1 MKNLFLVINMQ
12 RTRAIVMKIVSIS
25 DYDPG
30 LTYTS
35 LFHALYFIYVGS
47 SDIGSIGV
55 YFVLTAISQIT
66 GSFNEDSKK
75 CLRRRRY

>member
-12 RTRAIVMKIVSIS
+12 QTRVIVMKIVPIS

-35 LFHALYFIYVGS
+35 LFHAGS

-55 YFVLTAISQIT
+55 FL
-66 GSFNEDSKK
+66 
-75 CLRRRRY
+75 C